1 MFRINFI
8 ALSFA
13 LALCPLAWG
22 SYQNEVY
29 GRFGRSSTDSEQHH
43 KDQEVDYYQGGYR
56 YFLQAVDVYTDLP
69 AESTFFSRGSM
80 INVEAERSEQI
91 PKDDFLKTRLVYDWS
106 NAAVNHRL
114 RIGVAYAQHK
124 SEPGNRHM
132 NGGVAGVSVYF
143 LDTAKADLDTSYLS
157 GDGFTVSETTL
168 RFRQV
173 YTAYDNDI
181 VFELG
186 LGYDA
191 YRSPYSRAGRRG
203 FGFSEHSWNGRLG
216 WYFAPTFQFGL
227 GHQAYS
233 QDFRYSDDSS
243 SKNELLVYSEWTP
256 NLKLSLFVEGSVDRE
271 VIELAGSDKNVT
283 DDTVRLDL
291 GAKFR
296 F

>member
-1 MFRINFI
+1 MFRINFL
-8 ALSFA
+8 ALSFF

-22 SYQNEVY
+22 SYQSEVY
-29 GRFGRSSTDSEQHH
+29 GSIGRSSTDSEQHH
-43 KDQEVDYYQGGYR
+43 KDQEVDFYQGAYS
-56 YFLQAVDVYTDLP
+56 YFFQPVEAYSDLP
-69 AESTFFSRGSM
+69 AETTFFSRSSAIVFG
-80 INVEAERSEQI
+80 VERSEQV

-106 NAAVNHRL
+106 NAEVNHRL
-114 RIGVAYAQHK
+114 RIGFAYAQHK

-132 NGGVAGVSVYF
+132 NGGLAGVSVYF
-143 LDTAKADLDTSYLS
+143 LDTAKADIDTSYLS
-157 GDGFTVSETTL
+157 GDGFTVSETAL

-186 LGYDA
+186 LSYDA

-203 FGFSEHSWNGRLG
+203 FGFSENSWNGRLG
-216 WYFAPTFQFGL
+216 WYFLPTFQFGL

-233 QDFRYSDDSS
+233 RDFRYSDDSS
-243 SKNELLVYSEWTP
+243 SKNELLVYCEWTP
-256 NLKLSLFVEGSVDRE
+256 NLNLSLFVEGSVDRE
-271 VIELAGSDKNVT
+271 VIDLAGSDENVT
-283 DDTVRLDL
+283 DDTLRLDL